1 MLEKVSGAERR
12 KLEKAILTG
21 KITLRV
27 EPSSIAPTSS
37 TPSPSARAPHRELRL
52 RRAGDAPMK
61 GVQHRRPSGR
71 RLRFGRASRLPVVG
85 LSGVVVIG
93 RRRLPLP
100 NHVFL
105 TRGAFESPNRRIG
118 LSVRKSARTQHGH

>member
-27 EPSSIAPTSS
+27 EPSSIAR
-37 TPSPSARAPHRELRL
+37 PSPSARVPPPHRELRL
-52 RRAGDAPMK
+52 RRAGDAPIK